1 MPIGNRWKNKVKN
14 DCLLPF
20 LQVINHIDTLVS
32 AAINHGI
39 VQGQKLVRN
48 YLIRYQ
54 LSQESGIEVN
64 FIVTAQQ
71 QPQPK
76 QQNNH
81 NCSWVETK

>member
-1 MPIGNRWKNKVKN
+1 MRSIMRHSDAIRSFNFAKLSPCSNFSLEGVSFQLIQLPGYNKHF
-14 DCLLPF
+14 DD
-20 LQVINHIDTLVS
+20 LQS
-32 AAINHGI
+32 
-39 VQGQKLVRN
+39 
-48 YLIRYQ
+48 
-54 LSQESGIEVN
+54 E